1 MKIRD
6 LRANEIDCRVQ
17 TVSDKGFSLLLYK
30 DARVDMDILDETF
43 GIFGWQRI
51 HSRDNA
57 NCTIL
62 IWDKENK
69 QWISK
74 EDTGTE
80 SFTEKEKGLASDS
93 FKRAGFNVGIG
104 RELYTA
110 PFIWISDTSYL
121 KDRNGKKTVY
131 EKFIV
136 KDIEIVDK
144 VITKLTISDSRNKV
158 VFTYDKGNTIS
169 PQKETKKPFD
179 KKKAEKCILELIGD
193 NTDLLEKEMELKGIK
208 SFAEADE
215 RMLKMLYK
223 DIKARLKK

>member
-6 LRANEIDCRVQ
+6 LRASEIDCRVN
-17 TVSDKGFSLLLYK
+17 TASDKGFSLLLYK

-43 GIFGWQRI
+43 GVFGWQRV

-69 QWISK
+69 QWVSK
-74 EDTGTE
+74 EDVGTE
-80 SFTEKEKGLASDS
+80 SFSEKEKGLASDS

-104 RELYTA
+104 RELYTT
-110 PFIWISDTSYL
+110 PFIWISDTNYL
-121 KDRNGKKTVY
+121 KEKNGKKTVY
-131 EKFIV
+131 EKFYV
-136 KDIEIVDK
+136 ADIEITNK
-144 VITKLTISDSRNKV
+144 VITKLTICDSRNKV
-158 VFTYDKGNTIS
+158 VFTYDKDS
-169 PQKETKKPFD
+169 AASKEIKKPFD

-193 NTDLLEKEMELKGIK
+193 NTDLLEEEMQMLGIK

-215 RMLKMLYK
+215 TKMKLLYK
-223 DIKARLKK
+223 NINMKLKKQ